1 MNWRE
6 HLRIIAII
14 ANGLLVMLLIGTKGW
29 WLSVGFGLPL
39 IVYPLLALVALG
51 VNRRHTPR
59 DQNA

>member
-51 VNRRHTPR
+51 VNRRNTPQ
-59 DQNA
+59 DHA